1 MCTVHMFFRQNLGF
15 LAIGFPRLPCY
26 FINIRQKR
34 GYFVMSLVLVFF
46 LGFIIAVVVGQKLKI
61 NCGFVAIALGFV
73 ITWMFGGENS
83 SSNAFIKAFPVT
95 LFWNYTIPVIFY
107 AFASANGTMQ
117 LLGKKIA
124 YQFRNARWAL
134 PFAISIV
141 AAVVAAA
148 GAGTMNT
155 AIVGPLAWGMS
166 VAAGVSPLVVPFALW
181 CGSFMGS
188 FLPWTSNGSLHVGM
202 YGQYLEGVDPLAMC
216 MRSAVYNFMMAVVIL
231 AAVYFLNKAWK
242 LNENGADDFMNAPE
256 PFSKEQRNTMVIILS
271 CIALLLVPSVI
282 NQFAKNPVC
291 TWMSK
296 NLSMPVTATAGIS
309 LVAVLGGNDLK
320 KVFAKDVNWNMIFM
334 ISGMGMYCTLANTL
348 GVVDTLGEAMQ
359 TLPPVLIAPCFS
371 LLGSALSFVTS
382 AATVQPLMMS
392 MIPALAPVAGVPYG
406 ALVIPLMLGTG
417 CTSMSPISTGGAL
430 CLVGCPNEDSPRVFN
445 RLLVTAIVVM
455 FVTAAVCAT
464 PVILIGA

>member
-1 MCTVHMFFRQNLGF
+1 
-15 LAIGFPRLPCY
+15 
-26 FINIRQKR
+26 
-34 GYFVMSLVLVFF
+34 MSLVIIFF
-46 LGFIIAVVVGQKLKI
+46 LGFILAVAIGQKLKI
-61 NCGFVAIALGFV
+61 NCGFVAIALGFL
-73 ITWMFGGENS
+73 ITWLFGGEKA
-83 SSNAFIKAFPVT
+83 SSNDFIKAFPVT

-124 YQFRNARWAL
+124 YQFRGARWAL
-134 PFAISIV
+134 PFAIAIV

-166 VAAGVSPLVVPFALW
+166 VAAGVSPFVVPFALW
-181 CGSFMGS
+181 SGSFMGS

-216 MRSAVYNFMMAVVIL
+216 MRSAAFNFALGVCVL
-231 AAVYFLNKAWK
+231 AAVYVINKAWK
-242 LNENGADDFMNAPE
+242 LGDGGKDDFMHEPE
-256 PFSKEQRNTMVIILS
+256 AFSAQQKNTMVIILA
-271 CIALLLVPSVI
+271 CIGLLLVPSVI
-282 NQFAKNPVC
+282 NQFAPNAVC
-291 TWMSK
+291 KWMSK

-320 KVFAKDVNWNMIFM
+320 KVFSKDVNWNMIFM

-348 GVVDTLGEAMQ
+348 GVVDTLGQAMQ
-359 TLPPVLIAPCFS
+359 SLPAFLIAPSFA

-430 CLVGCPNEDSPRVFN
+430 CLIGCPNEESPKVFN

-455 FVTAAVCAT
+455 VINAIVCAT
-464 PVILIGA
+464 PIILIGA

>member
-1 MCTVHMFFRQNLGF
+1 
-15 LAIGFPRLPCY
+15 
-26 FINIRQKR
+26 
-34 GYFVMSLVLVFF
+34 MSLVIIFF
-46 LGFIIAVVVGQKLKI
+46 LGFILAVVIGQKLKI

-73 ITWMFGGENS
+73 ITWMFGGEKA
-83 SSNAFIKAFPVT
+83 SSNDFIKAFPVT

-124 YQFRNARWAL
+124 YKFRNARWAL
-134 PFAISIV
+134 PFAIAIV

-166 VAAGVSPLVVPFALW
+166 VAAGVSPFVVPFALW
-181 CGSFMGS
+181 SGSFMGS

-202 YGQYLEGVDPLAMC
+202 YGQYLEGVDPMAMC
-216 MRSAVYNFMMAVVIL
+216 MRLSVYNFALGVCVLIG
-231 AAVYFLNKAWK
+231 VYLINKAWK
-242 LNENGADDFMNAPE
+242 LNESGKEDFMHEPE
-256 PFSKEQRNTMVIILS
+256 AFSTQQKNTMLIILT
-271 CIALLLVPSVI
+271 CIGLLLIPSVI
-282 NQFAKNPVC
+282 NQFAPNTFCK
-291 TWMSK
+291 WMSK

-320 KVFAKDVNWNMIFM
+320 KVFSKDVNWNMIFM

-348 GVVDTLGEAMQ
+348 GVVDTLGQAMQ
-359 TLPPVLIAPCFS
+359 SLPAFLIAPSFA

-382 AATVQPLMMS
+382 ASTVQPLMMS
-392 MIPALAPVAGVPYG
+392 MIPALAPVAGVPFG
-406 ALVIPLMLGTG
+406 ALVVPLMLGTG

-430 CLVGCPNEDSPRVFN
+430 CLIGCPNEDSPKVFN

-455 FVTAAVCAT
+455 FITALVCAT
-464 PVILIGA
+464 PITMIGA

>member
-1 MCTVHMFFRQNLGF
+1 
-15 LAIGFPRLPCY
+15 
-26 FINIRQKR
+26 
-34 GYFVMSLVLVFF
+34 MSLVIIFF
-46 LGFIIAVVVGQKLKI
+46 LGFILAVVIGQKLKI

-73 ITWMFGGENS
+73 ITWMFGGEKA
-83 SSNAFIKAFPVT
+83 SSNDFIKAFPVT

-124 YQFRNARWAL
+124 YKFRNARWAL
-134 PFAISIV
+134 PFAIAIV

-181 CGSFMGS
+181 SGSFMGS

-216 MRSAVYNFMMAVVIL
+216 MRSAVYNFALGLCVL
-231 AAVYFLNKAWK
+231 TAVYVINKAWK
-242 LNENGADDFMNAPE
+242 LSDSGKEDFMHEPE
-256 PFSKEQRNTMVIILS
+256 AFSVQQKNTMLIILT
-271 CIALLLVPSVI
+271 CIGLLLVPSVI
-282 NQFAKNPVC
+282 NQFVPNPFC
-291 TWMSK
+291 KWMSK

-320 KVFAKDVNWNMIFM
+320 KVFSKDVNWNMIFM
-334 ISGMGMYCTLANTL
+334 ISGMGMYCTLANTM
-348 GVVDTLGEAMQ
+348 GVVDTLGQAMQ
-359 TLPPVLIAPCFS
+359 SLPSFLIAPCFS

-430 CLVGCPNEDSPRVFN
+430 CLIGCPNEDSPKVFN
-445 RLLVTAIVVM
+445 RLLMTAIVVM
-455 FVTAAVCAT
+455 IITALVCAT